1 MSASCLTRP
10 QTLGEQ
16 KALDTLRSMTRND
29 VLPSEDAVAGI
40 ENQFPRTKAAALAR
54 MLRARIKLNARDFAG
69 AATLLDSKLIGEQT
83 SLADYA
89 LFMRGGA
96 LEQAGRTAEARA
108 IYQQLLQEYPASLRA
123 RDAAL
128 RVADMMMKG
137 SDAAAVP
144 LLLKDFTDDAAT
156 LLATAKAYE
165 QSSDQNRALAT
176 YRRLYFFAP
185 ESTESAEAA
194 TAITRLGSTTSGI
207 PESTAGK

>member
-1 MSASCLTRP
+1 
-10 QTLGEQ
+10 
-16 KALDTLRSMTRND
+16 MTRND
-29 VLPSEDAVAGI
+29 VLPSEEAVAGI

-89 LFMRGGA
+89 LFMRGSA

-128 RVADMMMKG
+128 RVADLMMKG

-144 LLLKDFTDDAAT
+144 LLLKNFADDPAA

-176 YRRLYFFAP
+176 
-185 ESTESAEAA
+185 
-194 TAITRLGSTTSGI
+194 
-207 PESTAGK
+207 